1 MNRVRIT
8 QFNPLLLEVGE
19 LEFPEGVAV
28 DFPPL
33 DLKIMD
39 LSMGG
44 IMPGAGVIA
53 KDAALIT
60 QYINT
65 PGATL
70 TISQVIEMLLR
81 LQGDFFEA
89 WKAASVALKEKSI
102 L

>member
-8 QFNPLLLEVGE
+8 QFNPILLEVGD
-19 LEFPEGVAV
+19 LEFPEGVAI

-33 DLKIMD
+33 DLKVMD

-53 KDAALIT
+53 KDAALMT
-60 QYINT
+60 QYIKA

-70 TISQVIEMLLR
+70 TISQVIEMLLK
-81 LQGDFFEA
+81 LQDDFFEA
-89 WKAASVALKEKSI
+89 WKAASVALNEKSI